1 MVTALSSLY
10 LLTVLG
16 VEGEPNDLVAVVGA
30 CAGSCSGL
38 AALTCCYSI
47 FRRYEKYIDVVVIH
61 NDLLPKKQ
69 ADGQIISHGE
79 SWKCMKSFEILDPDD
94 NGHEWGD
101 IEYNRSSW
109 AKGQVRAS
117 SCW

>member
-1 MVTALSSLY
+1 MQEHCAITYAAMSTLDLTWLQKAQCCFIMVTAISSLY

-30 CAGSCSGL
+30 FAGSCSGL

-47 FRRYEKYIDVVVIH
+47 FRRYEKNIDVVVFH

-79 SWKCMKSFEILDPDD
+79 IRDGMLM
-94 NGHEWGD
+94 G
-101 IEYNRSSW
+101 
-109 AKGQVRAS
+109 AVT
-117 SCW
+117 